1 MLDVGHPP
9 FGGAAPRTGSR
20 CCSLHRIP
28 VVPWDAAGGGGP
40 GGAGAL
46 GAQRQQSG
54 AGRAEP
60 RRWARLMGG
69 VGLEQESDGAGAA
82 EEEHCFIQLAVCLAV
97 L

>member
-1 MLDVGHPP
+1 MEYAGRGPP
-9 FGGAAPRTGSR
+9 ALWG
-20 CCSLHRIP
+20 CCSPHRIP
-28 VVPWDAAGGGGP
+28 VEPWDAAGGGGP

-60 RRWARLMGG
+60 WRWARLMGG